1 MWAYIVQKC
10 PNTVNVRA
18 DIVQGLVQEVHLQ
31 LHATAGKLRGARGRA
46 SAEVRGQ
53 PGAAESSRLPQF
65 IEGSHHPLQAALFRV
80 AVRCVV
86 RSTLDCIFQRSKIM
100 QNGYN
105 YNNNLNHLCH

>member
-46 SAEVRGQ
+46 SAV
-53 PGAAESSRLPQF
+53 PGEKFSANTAQLTGFVVDFSRLT
-65 IEGSHHPLQAALFRV
+65 E
-80 AVRCVV
+80 
-86 RSTLDCIFQRSKIM
+86 
-100 QNGYN
+100 
-105 YNNNLNHLCH
+105 